1 MFLNKFKD
9 QLCIFVKILKSHV
22 PLHRAT
28 RFFREA
34 LIQCQPLVKDLH
46 GAEPFSPTCF
56 GESLIRTKRVGVA
69 SSKQLPLAPIDEKEI
84 ELEKSKED
92 FDPVS

>member
-1 MFLNKFKD
+1 
-9 QLCIFVKILKSHV
+9 VEPS
-22 PLHRAT
+22 PLLTYLLR
-28 RFFREA
+28 
-34 LIQCQPLVKDLH
+34 
-46 GAEPFSPTCF
+46 G
-56 GESLIRTKRVGVA
+56 TKLVGVA

>member
-1 MFLNKFKD
+1 
-9 QLCIFVKILKSHV
+9 
-22 PLHRAT
+22 
-28 RFFREA
+28 
-34 LIQCQPLVKDLH
+34 VKDPH

-56 GESLIRTKRVGVA
+56 GESLIRTKLVGVA